1 MNHTILSSVSGVISA
16 LQTGQAIY
24 YTVASVMD
32 SVQAQGTLKGNDK
45 KVWVLSYIEN
55 FVIAVGEKWEV
66 WVNLIIDFID
76 VAKNLYNIAKKLF

>member
-1 MNHTILSSVSGVISA
+1 
-16 LQTGQAIY
+16 
-24 YTVASVMD
+24 MD

-55 FVIAVGEKWEV
+55 FVIAMGEKWEV
-66 WVNLIIDFID
+66 WVNLIIDFIE